1 MILPRVGSSAPLM
14 VRRRV
19 DLPAPVGTDDA
30 IAVTWGELEVDV
42 LEKDTLTELYGE
54 VADCDHIASGLFL
67 LICLGMGVR
76 SKSGDWLRYPTI
88 ICSYRRLFMPW
99 IPLVLH

>member
-1 MILPRVGSSAPLM
+1 MLPRVGSSAPLM

-19 DLPAPVGTDDA
+19 DLPAPLAPMMA

-54 VADCDHIASGLFL
+54 VADCESYCFWLFL
-67 LICLGMGVR
+67 LICF
-76 SKSGDWLRYPTI
+76 
-88 ICSYRRLFMPW
+88 RRGGAK
-99 IPLVLH
+99 